1 MKRKNLSIIVVLTTV
16 ISVIIILY
24 LNDMLPVLNKN
35 IAGQVEETIVD
46 QGIIDK
52 KAISETANSN
62 ISNKT
67 KGSEIP
73 KENRTYN
80 FAKEDIIKNKG
91 TMDKA
96 KSILLSTKI
105 SPIDYAKIEN
115 YLKEEDEIQ
124 GLHKTITL
132 LKIRLSRKEYE
143 IFRKDISEY
152 IDINKLET
160 LQIKG

>member
-1 MKRKNLSIIVVLTTV
+1 MKRKNLSIIVILTTV

-35 IAGQVEETIVD
+35 ITGLLEETIVD
-46 QGIIDK
+46 KGIIDK
-52 KAISETANSN
+52 KANSETANSI

-67 KGSEIP
+67 KGSEIS
-73 KENRTYN
+73 KDNRIYN
-80 FAKEDIIKNKG
+80 FANEDIIKNRN
-91 TMDKA
+91 TIDRA
-96 KSILLSTKI
+96 KSILLSTRI

-132 LKIRLSRKEYE
+132 LKVRLSRKEYE

-152 IDINKLET
+152 IDIYKLET

>member
-1 MKRKNLSIIVVLTTV
+1 MKRKNLSIIVILTTV

-35 IAGQVEETIVD
+35 ITGLLEETIMD
-46 QGIIDK
+46 KGIIDK
-52 KAISETANSN
+52 KANSETANSI

-73 KENRTYN
+73 KDNRIYN
-80 FAKEDIIKNKG
+80 FAYEDIIKNRN
-91 TMDKA
+91 TIDRA
-96 KSILLSTKI
+96 KSILLSTRI

-132 LKIRLSRKEYE
+132 LKVRLSRKEYE

-152 IDINKLET
+152 IDIYKLET